1 MVHCSAVSSLTSIQG
16 EYKVVTDSENQQ
28 VQDWEELMFLYR
40 SALQKMETKIGI
52 LNDEFQSFY
61 NTNPIEHVK
70 SRIKSAKSIAEKLRN
85 LGYEDT
91 IENMEKHLTDVA
103 GIRVICSFMSDVMV
117 IAEKIKQQEDVTVIL
132 VKDYMSKPKPN
143 GYKSYHM
150 VVTIPVYTR
159 GKCVQ
164 VPVEIQ
170 IRTIAMDFWASLEH
184 KINYKYEGVMP
195 EDLINDLKECAD
207 MVELLD
213 KRMQFISASVLASE
227 E

>member
-1 MVHCSAVSSLTSIQG
+1 M
-16 EYKVVTDSENQQ
+16 VTDCDNQQ

-40 SALQKMETKIGI
+40 SALRKMETKIGI
-52 LNDEFQSFY
+52 LDDEFQSFY

-70 SRIKSAKSIAEKLRN
+70 SRIKSAKSIAEKLRR
-85 LGYEDT
+85 LGCDDT
-91 IENMEKHLTDVA
+91 IENMVKYLSDIA
-103 GIRVICSFMSDVMV
+103 GIRIICSFMCDVMV
-117 IAEKIKQQEDVTVIL
+117 IAEKIKQQEDITVTL

-150 VVTIPVYTR
+150 VVTIPVYSR
-159 GKCVQ
+159 GRCVQ

-184 KINYKYEGVMP
+184 KINYKYEGEMP
-195 EDLINDLKECAD
+195 EDLITDLKECAD

-213 KRMQFISASVLASE
+213 KRMQFISASVLAPE
-227 E
+227 EE

>member
-1 MVHCSAVSSLTSIQG
+1 MTNIQG
-16 EYKVVTDSENQQ
+16 EYKVVTDCENQQ
-28 VQDWEELMFLYR
+28 VHDWEELMFLYR
-40 SALQKMETKIGI
+40 SALKKMETKINI
-52 LNDEFQSFY
+52 INDEFQSFY

-70 SRIKSAKSIAEKLRN
+70 SRIKSAKSIAEKLRR
-85 LGYEDT
+85 LGYEDN
-91 IENMEKHLTDVA
+91 IENVNKHLTDVA

-117 IAEKIKQQEDVTVIL
+117 IAEKIKQQEDVTVIHL
-132 VKDYMSKPKPN
+132 KDYMSKPKPN

-150 VVTIPVYTR
+150 VVTIPVYTN

-184 KINYKYEGVMP
+184 KINYKYEGEMP
-195 EDLINDLKECAD
+195 EDLIIDLKECAD
-207 MVELLD
+207 MVDLLD
-213 KRMQFISASVLASE
+213 KRMQFISASVLAPE